1 MRGKTI
7 VMLALF
13 LAGIYYFKY
22 GEPYLARQ
30 YAYPLEY
37 SNVVQDAANEYNVS
51 YSLIAGVIL
60 AESKFNETAESGSG
74 ALGLMQ
80 LMPDT
85 AHWIAE
91 EMNQP
96 TMTDAD
102 IKEPVANIKMGS
114 WYLAYLLKEFQGNEV
129 LALAAYNA
137 GRGHVEGWMKT
148 YNWDYDFNDI
158 SKIPFPETRVYVNNV
173 LTNKEKY
180 ESLYTSIIDDKV
192 EADRAASKPK
202 DNIFKPLEDSSNRMY
217 PEVK

>member
-1 MRGKTI
+1 
-7 VMLALF
+7 MLALF
-13 LAGIYYFKY
+13 LSGLYYFKY

-30 YAYPLEY
+30 YAYPLDY
-37 SNVVQDAANEYNVS
+37 SNVVQDASDEYGVP

-60 AESKFNETAESGSG
+60 AESKFNELAESGSG

-96 TMTDAD
+96 KMTDSD
-102 IKEPVANIKMGS
+102 IKEPIANIKMGS
-114 WYLAYLLKEFQGNEV
+114 WYLSYLLKEFHGNEI

-148 YNWDYDFNDI
+148 YNWDYDFSDT
-158 SKIPFPETRVYVNNV
+158 SQIPFPETRIYINNV
-173 LTNKEKY
+173 LTNKKKY
-180 ESLYTSIIDDKV
+180 EELYIGVIEDKAQTDRN
-192 EADRAASKPK
+192 EAKPK
-202 DNIFKPLEDSSNRMY
+202 ANVFKPVDQKSNRMY
-217 PEVK
+217 TEVR